1 MNFVT
6 VRPQAK
12 QLLCLTFLRSSLR
25 MKQER
30 RKRCFHRFG
39 CMLPLKKLMKLGFI
53 GFGLIGGSIARRL
66 KKIHPDYQIMAYART
81 RSNLEHAAADGNIDV
96 ILDGID
102 EKLSECDIIFLCTP
116 VSYNAYYLSKL
127 KPLIHENTLITDVGS
142 TKTDIHRE
150 IIKLDMEDCFIGG
163 HPMAGSERS
172 GYQSSTDH
180 LLENAYYVL
189 TPTAKTSQTQIDRM
203 LAIIKDLKSIPLI
216 LDYTRHDYSVAG
228 ISHLPHIIA
237 AALVNLV
244 RDADSPEQVM
254 RQIAAGGFKDITR
267 IASSSPVMWEQI
279 CMTNQ
284 EYLSQLL
291 GDYIASLQEILT
303 QIQDKNGAAIY
314 QLFDEANIY
323 RSGIADRSK
332 GAFTPQYAIFVDVE
346 DRPGAIAYIS
356 SFLSYYEISIKNI
369 GISNNRMFDAAVLKI
384 EFYDGTSMEHAIE
397 VLQKHNIPVF
407 AK

>member
-1 MNFVT
+1 
-6 VRPQAK
+6 
-12 QLLCLTFLRSSLR
+12 
-25 MKQER
+25 
-30 RKRCFHRFG
+30 
-39 CMLPLKKLMKLGFI
+39 MKLGFI

-66 KKIHPDYQIMAYART
+66 KKIHPDYEIMAYART
-81 RSNLEHAAADGNIDV
+81 RSNLEQAAADGNIDV
-96 ILDGID
+96 ILDGVN

-127 KPLIHENTLITDVGS
+127 KPLIHEGMLITDVGS
-142 TKTDIHRE
+142 TKTNIHEE
-150 IIKLDMEDCFIGG
+150 IIKLDMEDYFIGG
-163 HPMAGSERS
+163 HPMTGSERS
-172 GYQSSTDH
+172 GYQNSTDH

-189 TPTAKTSQTQIDRM
+189 TPTAKTSQTQIDCM
-203 LAIIKDLKSIPLI
+203 LAIVRDLKSIPLI
-216 LDYTRHDYSVAG
+216 LNYKQHDYSVAG

-244 RDADSPEQVM
+244 RDSDSPEQIM
-254 RQIAAGGFKDITR
+254 KQIAAGGFKDITR

-284 EYLSQLL
+284 EHLSSLL
-291 GDYIASLQEILT
+291 KDYIEYLQEILG
-303 QIQDKNGAAIY
+303 QIQARNGEAIY

-332 GAFTPQYAIFVDVE
+332 GAFTPQYSIFVDIE

-384 EFYDGTSMEHAIE
+384 EFYDRTSMERAVH
-397 VLQKHNIPVF
+397 VLHDHNVPVF
-407 AK
+407 VK